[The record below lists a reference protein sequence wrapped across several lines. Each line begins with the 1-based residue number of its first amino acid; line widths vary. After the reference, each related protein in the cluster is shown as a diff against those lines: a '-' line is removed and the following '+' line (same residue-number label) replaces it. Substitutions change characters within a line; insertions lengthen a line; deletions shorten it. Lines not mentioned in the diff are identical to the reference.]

1 MGVAS
6 DLLSEILDAWTEGL
20 VAIDA
25 GKETSISLFS
35 RGFLAAFGM
44 RPELSSRSSLL
55 VVDILDL
62 DCLDFLLERESDDA
76 VVIDDKRT
84 STRWSADGSRGN
96 PEPNDLPGE

>member
-1 MGVAS
+1 
-6 DLLSEILDAWTEGL
+6 
-20 VAIDA
+20 
-25 GKETSISLFS
+25 
-35 RGFLAAFGM
+35 
-44 RPELSSRSSLL
+44 LL